1 MSNLLEQAIID
12 AAALREVAMK
22 NAENALI
29 EKYSK
34 EFKESVEK
42 LLEQE
47 AATPETTDP
56 ATMTDP
62 AAQPS
67 MADPS
72 LTTSATPEESEKA
85 FKDAPSSFLEGD
97 ESEIITI
104 DFDELKKQ
112 IEKTVTGDTS
122 SLLSTPATTP
132 EQEPLETA
140 EEQPEQ
146 MADSDATG
154 EELEEEDDRGS
165 DSDYVGALKEDD
177 ELEEELELE
186 EEQESQLEE
195 NIEFSESELEELA
208 EELKVDID
216 VQNLSDGH
224 MGTTAGE
231 KRQQRTLEMAAA
243 RDSKEVE
250 RREEEEAAMSD
261 LKEKLEEALNY
272 VQALESELQETQTE
286 NSSLTEKLDEMQEN
300 LVSLKENVEKLSV
313 SNAKL
318 LYTNKTLGDVSL
330 NERQKQQI
338 VENIAKA
345 KSVLEAKTIY
355 STLQS
360 TVSGVGSTKPK
371 ESLSEAIIRGNS
383 PFLTRKQQTADVPF
397 ADRMKKLAGITS

>member
-22 NAENALI
+22 NAESALI

-47 AATPETTDP
+47 AATPEATDA
-56 ATMTDP
+56 ATMIDP

-67 MADPS
+67 MADAS
-72 LTTSATPEESEKA
+72 LSTPTAPEESEKA
-85 FKDAPSSFLEGD
+85 FKDVPSSFLEGE

-112 IEKTVTGDTS
+112 IEKSVTGGMS
-122 SLLSTPATTP
+122 PLLSTPSAAP
-132 EQEPLETA
+132 EEEPAETS

-146 MADSDATG
+146 MMGSNS
-154 EELEEEDDRGS
+154 EEEIEEEDDRGA
-165 DSDYVGALKEDD
+165 DSDYVGALREDED
-177 ELEEELELE
+177 LEEELELE
-186 EEQESQLEE
+186 EEQEEALEE

-208 EELKVDID
+208 EELKVDIN
-216 VQNLSDGH
+216 VENLSDGH
-224 MGTTAGE
+224 MGTTASE

-243 RDSKEVE
+243 RDSKAVE
-250 RREEEEAAMSD
+250 DRKEEEAAMSD
-261 LKEKLEEALNY
+261 LKQKLEESFEY
-272 VQALESELQETQTE
+272 IQALENELTETQSE
-286 NSSLTEKLDEMQEN
+286 NTSLIEKLDEMQQN

-318 LYTNKTLGDVSL
+318 LYTNKTLGDASL